1 VTEFVSGSD
10 GQLTGVRIS
19 EVSVVKRDGRRIVT
33 PQPGTEQVL
42 RADLVLL
49 AIGFTGTDAWA
60 VTRDLGLASTVS
72 GGIDTNGGARA
83 GAPAV
88 FVAGDMRQGASLVV
102 TAIAEGRA
110 AATEID
116 QYLERLA

>member
-1 VTEFVSGSD
+1 
-10 GQLTGVRIS
+10 
-19 EVSVVKRDGRRIVT
+19 
-33 PQPGTEQVL
+33 L

-60 VTRDLGLASTVS
+60 VTQELGLTSTVA
-72 GGIDTNGGARA
+72 GGIDTNGGDHA
-83 GAPAV
+83 GAAGV
-88 FVAGDMRQGASLVV
+88 YYAGDMRRGASLVV

-116 QYLERLA
+116 AYLERSA